1 MQRPCLS
8 RTLPVTLLALALTA
22 APARAQAPFP
32 IPVPASVLTIP
43 LLLLLIPL
51 GMELSKTDETRIR
64 QLESRGEWGALVALA
79 TRRLAERPGDPQWHE
94 VRGRAL
100 QRQGRCVDAI
110 ADLRVAFDGGMAQAV
125 VPGEPTFAA
134 GLTLGLCEMAVWDL
148 PAAARTMTRLAQLAP
163 ERWEPDYNLGVIRA
177 LQGDLDGAR
186 AAQALLRP
194 KNPAMADTLQA
205 RSIGPAQAAATPA
218 LVTPADTGVTAA
230 PPVPMAD
237 ARLVI
242 GNRILVL
249 PPGPW
254 FMGSTTQQTVRGSQ
268 MRYAATRL
276 NDVPVVTASAFAM
289 TADARLSAAVS
300 FSANPKQAYGTT
312 WWQADEPCVLRDA
325 LVLERFKSAFDQ
337 PECLSVRVVDP
348 AAALGSTR
356 LQPALQAAQA
366 AGATLP
372 ASSYEVHYARY
383 GLDWVVSATWLLPAQ
398 RVAGDLAAIQWA
410 HALADGLRPL
420 AREPS
425 GQVVV
430 PPPLG
435 PMP

>member
-1 MQRPCLS
+1 
-8 RTLPVTLLALALTA
+8 LLAVALATP
-22 APARAQAPFP
+22 PARAQAPFP

-64 QLESRGEWGALVALA
+64 QLESREEWGALAALA
-79 TRRLAERPGDPQWHE
+79 TRRLAERPGDLQWHE

-100 QRQGRCVDAI
+100 HRHGRCMDAI
-110 ADLRVAFDGGMAQAV
+110 ADLRVAFEGRMAQAV
-125 VPGEPTFAA
+125 VPAEPAFAA

-148 PAAARTMTRLAQLAP
+148 PAAGRTMTRLAQLAP

-205 RSIGPAQAAATPA
+205 RSIGPAQAAATAAP
-218 LVTPADTGVTAA
+218 VTPADTGVTAA
-230 PPVPMAD
+230 PPDLRTAALPVPMAD
-237 ARLVI
+237 ARLLI

-289 TADARLSAAVS
+289 TPDARLSAAVS
-300 FSANPKQAYGTT
+300 FSANPKQAFGTT

-337 PECLSVRVVDP
+337 PECLTIRVVDP
-348 AAALGSTR
+348 AAALGSAPLR
-356 LQPALQAAQA
+356 SALQAAQA

-372 ASSYEVHYARY
+372 GASYEVHYARY
-383 GLDWVVSATWLLPAQ
+383 GMDWIVAATWLLPTQ
-398 RVAGDLAAIQWA
+398 RVAGDLAVIQWA